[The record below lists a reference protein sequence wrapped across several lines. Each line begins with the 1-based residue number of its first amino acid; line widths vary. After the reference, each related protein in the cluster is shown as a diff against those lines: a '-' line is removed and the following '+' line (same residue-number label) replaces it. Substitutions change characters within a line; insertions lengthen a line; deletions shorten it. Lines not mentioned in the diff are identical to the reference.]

1 MGNLEG
7 FIPRKVFVETQALFQ
22 LSELEIFIWK
32 PVKEGLCNLTKGD
45 IERYTSMK
53 VNKLEKSTLNSKTIG
68 LAKITQ
74 QIINENKQTLLDNIK
89 KKEESENAREI

>member
-1 MGNLEG
+1 MGDLKG
-7 FIPRKVFVETQALFQ
+7 FTPKKVFVETLELFQ

-45 IERYTSMK
+45 IERYTRMK
-53 VNKLEKSTLNSKTIG
+53 IDELEKSTLNAKTIG

-74 QIINENKQTLLDNIK
+74 QIINKNKQTLLDNIK
-89 KKEESENAREI
+89 KKEENENAREI

>member
-1 MGNLEG
+1 MGDLKG
-7 FIPRKVFVETQALFQ
+7 FTTKKVFVETLELFQ

-53 VNKLEKSTLNSKTIG
+53 IDELEKSTLNAKTIG
-68 LAKITQ
+68 LAKMTQ
-74 QIINENKQTLLDNIK
+74 QIINKNKQTLLDNIK
-89 KKEESENAREI
+89 KKEENENAREI

>member
-1 MGNLEG
+1 MGDLKG
-7 FIPRKVFVETQALFQ
+7 FTPKKVFVETLELFQ

-53 VNKLEKSTLNSKTIG
+53 IDELEKSTLNAKTIG
-68 LAKITQ
+68 LAKMTQ
-74 QIINENKQTLLDNIK
+74 QIINKNKKTLLDNIK
-89 KKEESENAREI
+89 KKEENENAREI